1 MPEKKDP
8 ILISFIFSFY
18 MLENKGRSFQILL
31 WVLPAE
37 SFRPLLNYDYSGVW
51 RSEEI
56 PALIIADGVV

>member
-1 MPEKKDP
+1 
-8 ILISFIFSFY
+8 